1 MDSVSCYCKV
11 DAGLKI
17 VPGAKYAGKP
27 DRERERHG
35 TFLIFKV
42 VPFELPLV
50 VASSRFLE
58 QPCSIAYLWFL

>member
-1 MDSVSCYCKV
+1 MLFHSRRGVKNSSRGKV
-11 DAGLKI
+11 
-17 VPGAKYAGKP
+17 YAGKP